1 MARLSRVTQSI
12 FGSTAG
18 FDQIAQFGSL
28 AAGTPTF
35 TTNIATIQ
43 SLSNYLAGWF
53 NAVVGGNSPAIED
66 MNALFYLI
74 TTQLAYILQAG
85 IPEWDAGTTYF
96 TGNLVQ
102 SGGTTYVSLTN
113 SNLNN
118 AVTVT
123 TSWFSPTQNGTVTP
137 QAIPSTMTLA
147 TGTVMSWPDA
157 TIGTGV
163 TVTVPSGSRL
173 SSEGSIKLT
182 GTGALIAT
190 GTGVVRIY

>member
-1 MARLSRVTQSI
+1 MARLSRVTQNI

-35 TTNIATIQ
+35 TTNLATIQ
-43 SLSNYLAGWF
+43 SLSNYLVGWF

-74 TTQLAYILQAG
+74 TSQLAYILQAG
-85 IPEWDAGTTYF
+85 IPEWDAGTTYY
-96 TGNLVQ
+96 TGDIVQ
-102 SGGTTYVSLTN
+102 SGGTTYVSLSNT
-113 SNLNN
+113 NLNN

-123 TSWFSPTQNGTVTP
+123 TSWFTPTQNGTVTP
-137 QAIPSTMTLA
+137 TAVPSTMILA
-147 TGTVMSWPDA
+147 SGTVMSWPDA
-157 TIGTGV
+157 TIGTGI